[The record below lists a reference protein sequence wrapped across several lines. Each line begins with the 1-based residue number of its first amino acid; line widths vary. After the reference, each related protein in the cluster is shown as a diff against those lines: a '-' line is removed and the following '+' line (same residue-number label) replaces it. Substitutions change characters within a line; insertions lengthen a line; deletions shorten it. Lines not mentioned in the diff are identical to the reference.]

1 VLFDF
6 ARLNAFEGEVGIP
19 VTNTLVNPAR
29 SIGPAVYVGGWAL
42 SQLWLFIVAPLIGA
56 AIGSLPYK
64 VIVAS
69 EPLIAVR
76 VAETAL
82 PSEQAERAR

>member
-1 VLFDF
+1 MKNEFTTAQL
-6 ARLNAFEGEVGIP
+6 AEINALQEKHNLTRKVAIQKFIKSGKKISLTAGEPKNEV
-19 VTNTLVNPAR
+19 V
-29 SIGPAVYVGGWAL
+29 
-42 SQLWLFIVAPLIGA
+42 
-56 AIGSLPYK
+56 
-64 VIVAS
+64 VAS

>member
-1 VLFDF
+1 MF
-6 ARLNAFEGEVGIP
+6 VG
-19 VTNTLVNPAR
+19 R
-29 SIGPAVYVGGWAL
+29 WAL
-42 SQLWLFIVAPLIGA
+42 SQLWLFIVALLIGA
-56 AIGSLPYK
+56 AIASMLYK
-64 VIVAS
+64 VVVAS